1 MKIGHKGSV
10 YSAEVVYYP
19 MHVYG
24 VSTNWAVT
32 LHIQS
37 PTGDSSDFLQYSIPC
52 VSKEQACSIADNYNE
67 ICAPY
72 LLGVFE
78 QLHSDRPMISVGDTD
93 YDQPRT

>member
-10 YSAEVVYYP
+10 YSAEVVFQP
-19 MHVYG
+19 TMMFGIHT
-24 VSTNWAVT
+24 SWAVT

-37 PTGDSSDFLQYSIPC
+37 PTGDSSDFIPLTMPC

-78 QLHSDRPMISVGDTD
+78 KLHSDRPMISVGDTD